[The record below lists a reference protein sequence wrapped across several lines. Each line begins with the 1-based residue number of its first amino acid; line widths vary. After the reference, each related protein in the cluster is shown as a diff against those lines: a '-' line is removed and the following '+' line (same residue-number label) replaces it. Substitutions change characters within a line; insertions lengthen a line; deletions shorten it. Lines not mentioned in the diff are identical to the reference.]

1 MIIRPITPA
10 PCPIETDRSLAAL
23 TTWRIGGPADF
34 YAEPETPEQLAACY
48 EFAAERDI
56 PVLGLGGASNMLVH
70 DDGFRGLVVRY
81 TDREETRTI
90 TGTQLE
96 LRIGAR
102 TLLARLA
109 RQIARDGWSGLE
121 WAEGIPGTLGGAIVG
136 NAGAFGGEMASVVTE
151 VEVFDP
157 SRCEVHTYANDE
169 CQFAYRSSRFKTGG
183 AATGYVLGA
192 TLRLRKEA
200 AESILA
206 RMDAIRVRRKSN
218 SPTGLSCGSV
228 FKNPPGDFAGRIVE
242 TLGLKGTSIGGAEI
256 SSVHG
261 NYIVNRERAT
271 AKDVCALIDLVRSR
285 ARDELGLELELEV
298 RLVGFGDA

>member
-1 MIIRPITPA
+1 MSALSLILLSTLAGHPPSAVPRPLPVALVGQIR
-10 PCPIETDRSLAAL
+10 AAA
-23 TTWRIGGPADF
+23 GGP
-34 YAEPETPEQLAACY
+34 
-48 EFAAERDI
+48 
-56 PVLGLGGASNMLVH
+56 GGGARILLLTK
-70 DDGFRGLVVRY
+70 DAEEFEPL
-81 TDREETRTI
+81 RE
-90 TGTQLE
+90 
-96 LRIGAR
+96 RIEG
-102 TLLARLA
+102 RLA
-109 RQIARDGWSGLE
+109 VHSARGGYAPSGMYG
-121 WAEGIPGTLGGAIVG
+121 AADRAAGCRSIAIVG

-157 SRCEVHTYANDE
+157 PRCEVHTYANDE

-183 AATGYVLGA
+183 AAAGYVLGA
-192 TLRLRKEA
+192 TLHLRKEA